1 MCVCVVVVAA
11 AVWIELLS
19 LASLAS
25 LASLVSLVSIV
36 FQEPWAVVIHST
48 DTRINHVVDLFMTI
62 VQCPLDSCGWL
73 SP

>member
-19 LASLAS
+19 LV
-25 LASLVSLVSIV
+25 SLVSLVSIV